1 MTKRGWRFRIW
12 RRSVSCIYQR
22 KVRLLTKSSGA
33 MYSLIGLVGIGTG
46 RGYTNAIADETL
58 PMWLPIVVW
67 DQLEGTETH
76 TLTTKETV
84 SF

>member
-1 MTKRGWRFRIW
+1 
-12 RRSVSCIYQR
+12 
-22 KVRLLTKSSGA
+22 